1 MASPIR
7 FDFIPYPLWRR
18 RGVPPIHTLWSAL
31 STADADAHPP
41 LSVEG
46 QTHYMA
52 RWRILPPGMDAR
64 AARRALIAQ
73 PEPTVIPAPEA
84 TPGAPFDAPLRLPAQ
99 WEPMEAVVIA
109 FPILYPPL
117 WETHLQMIEAISP
130 VARVDVLLPHPAW
143 ARLIALHLA
152 ARGRAQIDAVRLIH
166 LPTDDIWVRDYGAI
180 IGALP
185 DGRRAA
191 LSAIYDPLP
200 TYPQTRDDAMPAR
213 YAALI
218 DAPCAALDLHTEGG
232 NIWSDGAGTILMS
245 DDLYDRHPD
254 VPREEIRERLRTAI
268 ACEVILTT
276 PPLRHEE
283 TGHID
288 LAVKLA
294 DARTILIADETPF
307 NRDRLRETRARLERA
322 VSAAGEP
329 YRLIRL
335 PMPDPYLNWGVF
347 PVWRSYTNALTV
359 NGRVLVPTFGVPQD
373 DAALAVYRRAMP
385 EHTVI
390 AIDCAASANGGGAV
404 HCLTK
409 EVPAL

>member
-1 MASPIR
+1 MPSPIR

-18 RGVPPIHTLWSAL
+18 RGVPPIHTLWSAV

-41 LSVEG
+41 LSIEG

-64 AARRALIAQ
+64 AAHRALIAQ
-73 PEPTVIPAPEA
+73 PEPTVIAAPQAMPGEA
-84 TPGAPFDAPLRLPAQ
+84 FDAPLRLPAQ
-99 WEPMEAVVIA
+99 WEPMEAVVVA
-109 FPILYPPL
+109 FPVLYPPL

-143 ARLIALHLA
+143 ARLIGLHLA
-152 ARGRAQIDAVRLIH
+152 ARGKAHADAIRLIH

-180 IGALP
+180 VGALP

-218 DAPCAALDLHTEGG
+218 GAPCAALDLHTEGG

-245 DDLYDRHPD
+245 DDLYHRHPD
-254 VPREEIRERLRTAI
+254 APREAIRERLRAAI
-268 ACEVILTT
+268 ACTVILTI

-283 TGHID
+283 TGHVD
-288 LAVKLA
+288 LAIRLA
-294 DARTILIADETPF
+294 DAHTILIADETPF

-359 NGRVLVPTFGVPQD
+359 NGRVLVPTFGIPQD
-373 DAALAVYRRAMP
+373 EPALEVYRRAMP
-385 EHTVI
+385 GHTVI
-390 AIDCAASANGGGAV
+390 AIDCAAAANGGGAV